1 MARISNRVVL
11 CADLRGSTGLFEV
24 LGNEQATILVTRC
37 VASLGHEVAGSGGQ
51 VFKTLGDGL
60 MATFDRASEAC
71 LCAERLHRTLASVVV
86 DRQTVRAGAQAE
98 LPLRLQVALALGE
111 VVEKDGDCFGDAV
124 NLAARLVE
132 HTGDDETLVTESVFE
147 ALPAARQPGFRR
159 LDRIAVR
166 GRSEPV
172 AIWVALR
179 RGGTDEPDTHFG
191 ELPEVPVPTGLT
203 LAWVNRQ
210 ERFEHRSMPLV
221 IGRDPNSACCIDLPR
236 VSRSHAR
243 VDWHAGSFQLTDL
256 SFNGTYLRFHDGE
269 RLVLRRSTC
278 PLVGRGLIGL
288 GSAPDEPGA
297 AVMRF
302 DASTTP

>member
-11 CADLRGSTGLFEV
+11 CADLRGSTSLFEV
-24 LGNEQATILVTRC
+24 LGNAEATALVTRC
-37 VASLGHEVAGSGGQ
+37 VAALGDDVAACNGV

-60 MATFDRASEAC
+60 MATFHSPADAC
-71 LCAERLHRTLASVVV
+71 LCADRLHHTLWTLVLDRRTAHPSRPV
-86 DRQTVRAGAQAE
+86 E

-111 VVEKDGDCFGDAV
+111 VVEQDGDCFGDAV
-124 NLAARLVE
+124 NLSARLVE
-132 HTGDDETLVTESVFE
+132 HTGDDETLITEQVFE
-147 ALPAARQPGFRR
+147 ALPAARRLGYRR

-172 AIWVALR
+172 AVWVALR
-179 RGGTDEPDTHFG
+179 REGTGEPDTHFG
-191 ELPEVPVPTGLT
+191 DLPDVPLPSGLT
-203 LAWVNRQ
+203 LAWLNHE
-210 ERFEHRSMPLV
+210 ERFEPRGTPLV
-221 IGRDPNSACCIDLPR
+221 IGRDPQSGCCIDLPR

-243 VDWHAGSFQLTDL
+243 IDWHAGSFQLTDL
-256 SFNGTYLRFHDGE
+256 SFNGTYLKFHDGE

-302 DASTTP
+302 DASISP